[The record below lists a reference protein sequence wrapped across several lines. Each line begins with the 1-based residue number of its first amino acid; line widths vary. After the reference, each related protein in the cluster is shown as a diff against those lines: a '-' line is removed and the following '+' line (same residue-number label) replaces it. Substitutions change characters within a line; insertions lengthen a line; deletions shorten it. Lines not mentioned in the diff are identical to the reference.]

1 MSNLQHRRV
10 YIIELCLSTAC
21 RGGPFILRTNKE
33 HELFILPG
41 SIYLMRQPLQSLLPC
56 KESDP
61 APRLGSA
68 AEQQSRQSRRGQAS
82 LGPPESSCNAQ
93 GIWCDFPRAEGKR
106 MSESKEGARSPQRSE
121 RVPGGVRESK
131 WAWLQYT
138 GLYSLSSLPPS
149 FSLVVFVGCP
159 LWLVPKHL
167 KAKSS
172 TALLACHTNWNRK
185 WLSAPGTI
193 TTLFSNDKKSPKNKK
208 KITLKRISRTTRGW
222 CLSDDCRDGCWLS
235 ARLAEGWHQY
245 KGTWI
250 FSDQVNEADSTWHV

>member
-1 MSNLQHRRV
+1 
-10 YIIELCLSTAC
+10 
-21 RGGPFILRTNKE
+21 
-33 HELFILPG
+33 
-41 SIYLMRQPLQSLLPC
+41 
-56 KESDP
+56 
-61 APRLGSA
+61 
-68 AEQQSRQSRRGQAS
+68 
-82 LGPPESSCNAQ
+82 
-93 GIWCDFPRAEGKR
+93 

-208 KITLKRISRTTRGW
+208 KITLKRITRTTRGW

-245 KGTWI
+245 KGSIKQIALDMFNIHLWHLLSAKPTRW
-250 FSDQVNEADSTWHV
+250 SSRTNMLVVGRRQQSLLMNWMLSNKENELQWASYIKISRT